1 MEGPPG
7 RPGSDGMPGGVGL
20 TGPSGPVGDRGMV
33 GPQGRKG
40 DRGEEGECYFV
51 MLCTQSNSNFSSLTL
66 SENDPLP
73 ILNRVKVGM
82 YIR

>member
-1 MEGPPG
+1 MEGHPG

-40 DRGEEGECYFV
+40 DRGEEGECCCV
-51 MLCTQSNSNFSSLTL
+51 MLCTKNNSNFSSLT
-66 SENDPLP
+66 SSKNDPLP
-73 ILNRVKVGM
+73 ILNRVNVDM
-82 YIR
+82 HIR